1 MTSDAF
7 DTAALRAAVLEAWR
21 ASAAR
26 LREDA
31 NTEEDHARGYYRDR
45 VLVELAQ
52 NASDAATRAGAPGRL
67 LLRLAGTQ
75 DGAVLVAANTG
86 APLDAAGVASLAS
99 MRASAKRDAP
109 EGSPAAPGVVGRFGV
124 GFAAVRSVAD
134 EVSVLSSSGGVR
146 FSLADTRELLAEAS
160 VDLPALAEEMRR
172 RDGSLPALR
181 LPLPAEGTPPTGYD
195 TAVVLEL
202 RDEVAT
208 DEVRALLA
216 AVGDPLLLALPGL
229 VEIVIEDDG
238 ADQPVRRIAQVGDR
252 WHVASAQGELDL
264 ALLADRPV
272 EERDA
277 RGWRVTW
284 AVPVAGTGAHW
295 ERVVHAPTP
304 TDEPCTAPALLVAT
318 FPLDPAR
325 RHVAPGPLTDAVLDH
340 AADVYARLA
349 ITLADAGDD
358 PLALV
363 PTGLPGGWL
372 DGALRERLEERLA
385 STPLLAPAARRS
397 PDAGTDGGDAVVGG
411 LLEPR
416 RAVALSGPAGRDPG
430 AVAALAE
437 HASGLVRLAPGSE
450 AAARTLG
457 VELRDLSDLVEELP
471 AAGGADPGRWR
482 DLYAALAP
490 VASEPDVR
498 EHLGALPVPLAD
510 GRVVRGARGLV
521 LRDIGAG
528 AAAQDAAFEAL
539 SRWGLRVVHP
549 EAAHPLL
556 EALGATASDAA
567 GLLAHPAVRQA
578 VLDQADDDD
587 LRLADE
593 VTDAVLTLVSAAL
606 DERGPD
612 STLTLPA
619 EVTAWL
625 GLLTLP
631 AADGEPTPAHGLLLP
646 GSDAERLL
654 DARVLAAVEV
664 ATLER
669 WGADVLV
676 AAGVRD
682 DLVTVRVGDV
692 VVDVDALD
700 LDADGAGQLVAQSLD
715 GWEDY
720 VAELARVLGAGSYV
734 AEVVAVADLDAV
746 ADDAWPQVL
755 ARIAGVPRLRSA
767 LLDPVRA
774 EGVARTAPS
783 YTAWWLRT
791 RSGLGLGR
799 PFAPADA
806 DEAAREL
813 LPPAPAAVSGLDA
826 EAQRALGGVSDL
838 HHLDAAAWGVLLDGL
853 GDAGTPVDLT
863 LAVGLWRT
871 WAWIARHA
879 PQDGPGE
886 GVDLLPALVTA
897 EDAQV
902 ADTDD
907 MAVADAPMW
916 LQRTDLA
923 ALIPV
928 PALLPGQPGDADRST
943 AEALAALLDLPL
955 ASDLAPGRV
964 DAAPAGGDLGDSA
977 DAQADEDAEADGADD
992 EGDGRT
998 ASVPTPPEVLALL
1011 PGAPATWIEHD
1022 SLRVD
1027 GVPVDWWV
1035 EGHGEAAVVHATQL
1049 AGLARG
1055 LAQAAGRFWARHA
1068 VETVLT
1074 DPDRLAELRVE
1085 AALDPDLQARG

>member
-21 ASAAR
+21 ASPAR

-52 NASDAATRAGAPGRL
+52 NASDAATRAGVPGRL
-67 LLRLAGTQ
+67 LLRLATTQ

-99 MRASAKRDAP
+99 MRASAKRDAQA
-109 EGSPAAPGVVGRFGV
+109 GRGPAAPGVVGRFGV

-134 EVSVLSSSGGVR
+134 EVSVLSTTGGVR
-146 FSLADTRELLAEAS
+146 FSLADTRELLAEATA
-160 VDLPALAEEMRR
+160 DLPDLADEVRR

-238 ADQPVRRIAQVGDR
+238 ADQPVRRIAQVGER

-277 RGWRVTW
+277 RAWRVTW
-284 AVPVAGTGAHW
+284 AVPVAGSGAAW

-325 RHVAPGPLTDAVLDH
+325 RHVARGPLTDAVLDH

-349 ITLADAGDD
+349 TTLADAGDD

-363 PTGLPGGWL
+363 PTGLPGGAL
-372 DGALRERLEERLA
+372 DGALRERLVERLA
-385 STPLLAPAARRS
+385 RTPLLAPAAR
-397 PDAGTDGGDAVVGG
+397 PLPGAAGDEDADVGG
-411 LLEPR
+411 LLEPGR
-416 RAVALSGPAGRDPG
+416 SVALAGPAGRDPG

-450 AAARTLG
+450 VAARTLG

-498 EHLGALPVPLAD
+498 EQLGALPVPLAD

-521 LRDIGAG
+521 LRDTSVGD
-528 AAAQDAAFEAL
+528 AAQDVAFEVL

-549 EAAHPLL
+549 DAAHPLL
-556 EALGATASDAA
+556 ESLGATPSDAA

-587 LRLADE
+587 LQLADE
-593 VTDAVLTLVSAAL
+593 VTGAVLTLVRAAL
-606 DERGPD
+606 DEREADPAQA
-612 STLTLPA
+612 LPA
-619 EVTAWL
+619 EVLAWL

-700 LDADGAGQLVAQSLD
+700 LDADGADQLVAQSLD

-720 VAELARVLGAGSYV
+720 VAELARVLGTGSYV
-734 AEVVAVADLDAV
+734 AEVDAVADLDAV

-755 ARIAGVPRLRSA
+755 TRIASVPRLRSA

-813 LPPAPAAVSGLDA
+813 LPAAPDVVAGLDS
-826 EAQRALGGVSDL
+826 EVQRALGGVSDL
-838 HHLDAAAWGVLLDGL
+838 HGLDAAAWGVLLDGL
-853 GDAGTPVDLT
+853 GDAGTPVDLA

-886 GVDLLPALVTA
+886 GVDLLPALVSA
-897 EDAQV
+897 EQAQV
-902 ADTDD
+902 AETDD

-928 PALLPGQPGDADRST
+928 PALLPGQQEGSDRST

-964 DAAPAGGDLGDSA
+964 EAAA
-977 DAQADEDAEADGADD
+977 EDDADD
-992 EGDGRT
+992 APDDAGAEDDGGPVR
-998 ASVPTPPEVLALL
+998 VPTPPEVLALL

-1022 SLRVD
+1022 VLRVD

-1035 EGHGEAAVVHATQL
+1035 EGAGESAVVHATQL
-1049 AGLARG
+1049 AGLARALG
-1055 LAQAAGRFWARHA
+1055 QAAGRFWARHV

-1074 DPDRLAELRVE
+1074 DPDRLPELRVE

>member
-52 NASDAATRAGAPGRL
+52 NASDAAARAGVPGRL
-67 LLRLAGTQ
+67 LLRLAATEG
-75 DGAVLVAANTG
+75 GAVLVAANTG

-99 MRASAKRDAP
+99 MRASAKHGTA
-109 EGSPAAPGVVGRFGV
+109 GAGGPALVGRFGV
-124 GFAAVRSVAD
+124 GFAAVRAVAD
-134 EVSVLSSSGGVR
+134 EISVLSTAGGVR
-146 FSLADTRELLAEAS
+146 FSLADTRELLARAS
-160 VDLPALAEEMRR
+160 ADVPGLAEEVRR

-208 DEVRALLA
+208 DEVRALLG

-229 VEIVIEDDG
+229 VEIVVEDDG
-238 ADQPVRRIAQVGDR
+238 AEQPVRRVATVGER

-277 RGWRVTW
+277 RAWRVTW
-284 AVPVAGTGAHW
+284 AVPVAGAGADW

-304 TDEPCTAPALLVAT
+304 TDEPCTVPALLVAT
-318 FPLDPAR
+318 LPLDPAR
-325 RHVAPGPLTDAVLDH
+325 RHVARGPLTEAVLDH
-340 AADVYARLA
+340 AADVYAQLA
-349 ITLADAGDD
+349 TSLAGSGQD

-363 PTGLPGGWL
+363 PTGLPAGAL
-372 DGALRERLEERLA
+372 DGALRERLVERLA
-385 STPLLAPAARRS
+385 RTPLLVPAARLA
-397 PDAGTDGGDAVVGG
+397 PGDDDAATGA
-411 LLEPR
+411 LLEPGR
-416 RAVALSGPAGRDPG
+416 SVALAGPAGRDPG

-437 HASGLVRLAPGSE
+437 HASGLVRVQAGSE

-457 VELRDLSDLVEELP
+457 VELRELADLVEELP

-482 DLYAALAP
+482 DLYAALDP
-490 VASEPDVR
+490 VATEPDVR
-498 EHLGALPVPLAD
+498 EQLGALPVPLAD

-521 LRDIGAG
+521 LRDTRAG
-528 AAAQDAAFEAL
+528 ADAQDVAFEVL

-549 EAAHPLL
+549 DAAHPLL
-556 EALGATASDAA
+556 ERLGATAADAA

-593 VTDAVLTLVSAAL
+593 VTDAVLALVAAAL
-606 DERGPD
+606 EESGEGAAQA
-612 STLTLPA
+612 LPS
-619 EVTAWL
+619 EIGAWL

-646 GSDAERLL
+646 GSEADRLL
-654 DARVLAAVEV
+654 DPRVLAAVEV
-664 ATLER
+664 GALDR
-669 WGADVLV
+669 WGAEVLV

-682 DLVTVRVGDV
+682 DLATVRVRDV
-692 VVDVDALD
+692 VADPDALD
-700 LDADGAGQLVAQSLD
+700 LDADGADQLVAQSLD

-720 VAELARVLGAGSYV
+720 VAELARVLGSGSYV
-734 AEVVAVADLDAV
+734 AEVTAVADLDAV
-746 ADDAWPQVL
+746 RDDAWPLVL
-755 ARIAGVPRLRSA
+755 ERLTRSPRLRQA

-774 EGVARTAPS
+774 EGVGRTAPS

-791 RSGLGLGR
+791 RAPLGLGR
-799 PFAPADA
+799 PFAPRDAEPAARSLLPAAPEAVADLDA
-806 DEAAREL
+806 D
-813 LPPAPAAVSGLDA
+813 
-826 EAQRALGGVSDL
+826 AQRALGGVADL
-838 HHLDAAAWGVLLDGL
+838 HRLDASAWGELLDGL
-853 GDAGTPVDLT
+853 GDVGTPVDLA
-863 LAVGLWRT
+863 LAAGLWRT

-879 PQDGPGE
+879 PHDGPGD
-886 GVDLLPALVTA
+886 VDLLPALTSA
-897 EDAQV
+897 DQAQV

-916 LQRTDLA
+916 LQRTDVA
-923 ALIPV
+923 ALIPAAV
-928 PALLPGQPGDADRST
+928 VDGPAPPTGAPADPRDAAPRSA

-955 ASDLAPGRV
+955 ASDLADGRIDPDDEV
-964 DAAPAGGDLGDSA
+964 DPAD
-977 DAQADEDAEADGADD
+977 ADEDDADEDDAD
-992 EGDGRT
+992 EGEDADHGS
-998 ASVPTPPEVLALL
+998 AVAPTPAAVLDLL
-1011 PGAPATWIEHD
+1011 PGAPATWVEHET
-1022 SLRVD
+1022 LRVD

-1035 EGHGEAAVVHATQL
+1035 EGEGETAVVHATQL

-1068 VETVLT
+1068 VELVLT
-1074 DPDRLAELRVE
+1074 EPERAQELRVE
-1085 AALDPDLQARG
+1085 AALDPFQAAG

>member
-7 DTAALRAAVLEAWR
+7 DTAGLRAAVLEAWR

-52 NASDAATRAGAPGRL
+52 NASDAATRAGVPGRL
-67 LLRLAGTQ
+67 LLRLATTP

-99 MRASAKRDAP
+99 MRASAKRDAQ
-109 EGSPAAPGVVGRFGV
+109 EGQGRAAPGVVGRFGV

-134 EVSVLSSSGGVR
+134 EVSVLSTSGGVR
-146 FSLADTRELLAEAS
+146 FSLADTRELLAEAAAE
-160 VDLPALAEEMRR
+160 LPALAEEVRR

-181 LPLPAEGTPPTGYD
+181 LPLPAEGAPPTGYD

-229 VEIVIEDDG
+229 VEIVVEDDG
-238 ADQPVRRIAQVGDR
+238 AEQPVRRIAQVGER

-277 RGWRVTW
+277 RAWRVAW
-284 AVPVAGTGAHW
+284 AVPVTGAGAHW
-295 ERVVHAPTP
+295 DRVVHAPTP
-304 TDEPCTAPALLVAT
+304 TDEPCGVPALLVAT
-318 FPLDPAR
+318 LPLDPAR
-325 RHVAPGPLTDAVLDH
+325 RHVARGPLTDAVLDH

-349 ITLADAGDD
+349 TTLADAGDD

-372 DGALRERLEERLA
+372 DGALRERLVERLA
-385 STPLLAPAARRS
+385 RTPLLAPAAR
-397 PDAGTDGGDAVVGG
+397 PLLEDTADAGLGV

-416 RAVALSGPAGRDPG
+416 RSVALAGPAGRDPG

-471 AAGGADPGRWR
+471 AAGGADPARWR

-490 VASEPDVR
+490 VAADPDVR
-498 EHLGALPVPLAD
+498 EQLGALPVPLAD

-521 LRDIGAG
+521 LRDSGAG
-528 AAAQDAAFEAL
+528 DAAQDPAFEVL

-549 EAAHPLL
+549 DAAHPLL
-556 EALGATASDAA
+556 ESLGATSSDAA

-587 LRLADE
+587 LQLADE
-593 VTDAVLTLVSAAL
+593 VTGAVLTLVRAAL
-606 DERGPD
+606 DERDGDPAQA
-612 STLTLPA
+612 LPA
-619 EVTAWL
+619 EVVAWL

-682 DLVTVRVGDV
+682 DLVAVRLGDV
-692 VVDVDALD
+692 IVDVDALD
-700 LDADGAGQLVAQSLD
+700 LDAEGADQLVAQSLD

-720 VAELARVLGAGSYV
+720 VAELARVLGTGSYV
-734 AEVVAVADLDAV
+734 AEAVAVADLDAV

-791 RSGLGLGR
+791 RAGLGLDR

-813 LPPAPAAVSGLDA
+813 LPTAPAVVSSLDA

-838 HHLDAAAWGVLLDGL
+838 RDLDAPAWGVLLDGL
-853 GDAGTPVDLT
+853 GDAGSPVDVA

-879 PQDGPGE
+879 SHAGPGQ
-886 GVDLLPALVTA
+886 GADLLPALVNA

-902 ADTDD
+902 ADSDD
-907 MAVADAPMW
+907 IAVADAPMW
-916 LQRTDLA
+916 LQRTDVA

-928 PALLPGQPGDADRST
+928 PAVLPGSPAEEDRSE
-943 AEALAALLDLPL
+943 AEPLAALLGLPL

-964 DAAPAGGDLGDSA
+964 DAPRGGPAITGDD
-977 DAQADEDAEADGADD
+977 DEDYDADD
-992 EGDGRT
+992 QDDMDGGPVR
-998 ASVPTPPEVLALL
+998 VPTPPEVLALL
-1011 PGAPATWIEHD
+1011 PGAPTTWIEHD
-1022 SLRVD
+1022 VLRVD
-1027 GVPVDWWV
+1027 GTPVDWWV
-1035 EGHGEAAVVHATQL
+1035 EGEGESAVVHATQL

-1085 AALDPDLQARG
+1085 SAFDPDLQARG